1 MQTSRQ
7 NTSRSE
13 LQRALGPWA
22 AASIVVGTVIGS
34 GIFLVPRTM
43 IQRVGSVEMV
53 FAVWVVGGL
62 LSMAGALERCF
73 TRFNAYNNAGCG
85 IATTNVPS
93 TEGKYLVS
101 ASFASATQFTVSAV
115 PQGTQ
120 AKDTGCG
127 TLSIDQANVRSKTG
141 TKSVAECWGR

>member
-1 MQTSRQ
+1 MRDNKTRSR
-7 NTSRSE
+7 NAGVTLMELLMVMVVISILAAIAIPSYRGYAIRASRSD
-13 LQRALGPWA
+13 GKA
-22 AASIVVGTVIGS
+22 AV
-34 GIFLVPRTM
+34 
-43 IQRVGSVEMV
+43 
-53 FAVWVVGGL
+53 

-120 AKDTGCG
+120 AKDTRCG

>member
-1 MQTSRQ
+1 MRNR
-7 NTSRSE
+7 NTRGRNVGVTLME
-13 LQRALGPWA
+13 LMM
-22 AASIVVGTVIGS
+22 VMTVISILAAIAIPSYRGYALRAS
-34 GIFLVPRTM
+34 RADGKA
-43 IQRVGSVEMV
+43 
-53 FAVWVVGGL
+53 AV

-85 IATTNVPS
+85 ITTSNVPS

-101 ASFASATQFTVSAV
+101 ATFPTATTFTVSAV

-127 TLSIDQANVRSKTG
+127 TLTMNQANVRSKSG
-141 TKSVAECWGR
+141 SKSVAECWGR

>member
-1 MQTSRQ
+1 MRDRQMRSR
-7 NTSRSE
+7 NLGVTLMELLTVMVVISILAAIAIPSYRGYSMRASR
-13 LQRALGPWA
+13 ADGKA
-22 AASIVVGTVIGS
+22 AV
-34 GIFLVPRTM
+34 
-43 IQRVGSVEMV
+43 
-53 FAVWVVGGL
+53 

-120 AKDTGCG
+120 AKDTSCG